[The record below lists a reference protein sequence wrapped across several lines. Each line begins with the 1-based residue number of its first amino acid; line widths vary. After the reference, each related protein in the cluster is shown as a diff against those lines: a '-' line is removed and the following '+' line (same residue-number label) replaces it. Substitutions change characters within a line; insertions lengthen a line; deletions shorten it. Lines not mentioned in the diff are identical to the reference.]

1 MFKSLSL
8 FSLLLVGTLLFQG
21 CEPLTKTTKSGLRY
35 KINTHKDGSRKPK
48 AGELMLVNFV
58 IKTSTDSIFSS
69 TYRDIKK
76 PVPFQVMSDTIKNGH
91 VESEGVNLLTEG
103 DSATFMVIADT
114 FFMQNRQPVPPG
126 IKAGSDLKII
136 IKVVKVQT
144 IPEYQAGLQAMAG
157 DQKKKDQKQIQDYL
171 ASKKITNVQ
180 TTASGISYT
189 IEKEGTGDVPK
200 AGNNIMVNY
209 KGKLLNGTFFDS
221 SEKSGKPFEFPV
233 GVGAVIPGWDE
244 SLLLLK
250 KGSKANLYIPSG
262 LAYGPNGSGPI
273 PANSV
278 LIFEVEVVDIKQ
290 RQGGDIMPPQQR
302 PR

>member
-1 MFKSLSL
+1 MFKPLSL
-8 FSLLLVGTLLFQG
+8 FTLLLVGALLFQA

-35 KINTHKDGSRKPK
+35 KIHTHKDGSKKAK

-76 PVPFQVMSDTIKNGH
+76 PVPFQCMSDTIKNGR
-91 VESEGVNLLTEG
+91 VEVEGVNLLAEG
-103 DSATFMVIADT
+103 DSATFYVVADT
-114 FFMQNRQPVPPG
+114 FFAQNRQPLPPSL
-126 IKAGSDLKII
+126 KAGSDLRIT
-136 IKVVKVQT
+136 IKVAKIQT
-144 IPEYQAGLQAMAG
+144 IAEFQAGMQTMAVE
-157 DQKKKDQKQIQDYL
+157 QKKKDQQLIEDYL
-171 ASKKITNVQ
+171 AKNNIKNVQ
-180 TTASGISYT
+180 KTATGISYT

-200 AGNNIMVNY
+200 PGSNIVVNY
-209 KGKLLNGTFFDS
+209 KGKLLNGTVFDS

-262 LAYGPNGSGPI
+262 LAYGPGGSGPI
-273 PANSV
+273 PGNSV
-278 LIFEVEVVDIKQ
+278 LLFEVEVVDIKA
-290 RQGGDIMPPQQR
+290 RQGGDGMPPQM
-302 PR
+302 PH